1 MGCYK
6 LAKLPETYV
15 QFYENKIMTTL
26 GNLIEQTIEYGD
38 RGLFELAFVP
48 ACETVRQTAEKLY
61 QGEENAEPAFQRFL
75 RENWRIISL
84 LAITRDLQIPADIP
98 LAVRQAIPGNA
109 IVNSAE
115 ELVIYA
121 VRQTLA
127 MNRMPLALGFNKRGG
142 TVVEGEKLLLPKS
155 LIFAMLAAVI
165 INPINKDETITDR
178 YWLNM
183 WDFKMFISE
192 LWGRNDILRR
202 IIELYFPDGKL

>member
-1 MGCYK
+1 M
-6 LAKLPETYV
+6 
-15 QFYENKIMTTL
+15 ITL
-26 GNLIEQTIEYGD
+26 GQLIEQTIEYGD
-38 RGLFELAFVP
+38 RGLFELAFVS

-61 QGEENAEPAFQRFL
+61 QGEETAEPEFQRFL

-84 LAITRDLQIPADIP
+84 MAITRDLQIPADIP
-98 LAVRQAIPGNA
+98 LPIRQAIPGNA
-109 IVNSAE
+109 ISNSAE
-115 ELVIYA
+115 ELAIYA

-127 MNRMPLALGFNKRGG
+127 MKRMPLALGFVRRGG

-165 INPINKDETITDR
+165 VNPINKDETIADK

-192 LWGRNDILRR
+192 LWGRDDLLNRM
-202 IIELYFPDGKL
+202 IELYFPDGKL

>member
-1 MGCYK
+1 

-15 QFYENKIMTTL
+15 QLYENKIMTTL

-98 LAVRQAIPGNA
+98 LVVRQAIPGNA
-109 IVNSAE
+109 IVNSSE

-127 MNRMPLALGFNKRGG
+127 MNRMPLALGFINRGG

-165 INPINKDETITDR
+165 VNPINKDETITDK

-192 LWGRNDILRR
+192 LWGRDDILRR